1 MLEPVEENEDDP
13 AARLREF
20 GIVSGDDVADTGT
33 PCPECH
39 GQRLN
44 RIARAVRIPLRGNFK
59 SHLSNL
65 KFGPSLPELLA
76 STPAQ
81 LIALLGALQLDE
93 RGRLITQDIVPQIQ
107 ERLKFLD
114 HVGLGYLAMD
124 RPTDTLSGGEA
135 QRIRLAAQLGTN
147 LAGVL
152 YVLDEPSIGLH
163 ARDNDRLIETLL
175 TLRDKGNTLLV
186 VEHDDELMERAD
198 NIIDLGPAAGRHGG
212 ELLAQGTPAEIKA
225 SDKSLTGLFLAKG
238 IVHPLRGA
246 YRPVPAPKSKKPRR
260 A

>member
-1 MLEPVEENEDDP
+1 
-13 AARLREF
+13 
-20 GIVSGDDVADTGT
+20 
-33 PCPECH
+33 
-39 GQRLN
+39 
-44 RIARAVRIPLRGNFK
+44 
-59 SHLSNL
+59 
-65 KFGPSLPELLA
+65 
-76 STPAQ
+76 
-81 LIALLGALQLDE
+81 
-93 RGRLITQDIVPQIQ
+93 
-107 ERLKFLD
+107 
-114 HVGLGYLAMD
+114 VGLGYLAMD

-198 NIIDLGPAAGRHGG
+198 HIIDLGPAAGIHGG

-238 IVHPLRGA
+238 ITHPLRGS
-246 YRPVPAPKSKKPRR
+246 YRPVPAPKSPKNKR